1 MFEQAFEVTVG
12 YFCEIGGKKCV
23 RGLQFGRVVG
33 LRSAIPRTGIEADIA
48 SKQSVAT
55 LCGLLVGQFGAIFDG
70 EIGDAAARVECAV
83 GGECVRGTSVDTFGA
98 AAAVVGL
105 RRVVVERQR
114 ADNFAN
120 HRVRTERGIDEQPI
134 FANPAEPST
143 LCPAAFEQGRAV
155 AADLATLLGATVDKL
170 LQLPQF
176 LLYDVVIVVAV
187 GVFGNLWRT
196 VWQKP
201 RRVVV
206 EQHHD
211 DRPRAFDQ

>member
-1 MFEQAFEVTVG
+1 MLLPSNFFGHLLNFLVTSALQGRMFEQAFEVAIG
-12 YFCEIGGKKCV
+12 YFCEICGKKRV

-33 LRSAIPRTGIEADIA
+33 LCAAIPRTGIEAGVA
-48 SKQSVAT
+48 AKQSVAT
-55 LCGLLVGQFGAIFDG
+55 LCGLLVGQFGAILDG

-83 GGECVRGTSVDTFGA
+83 GGERVRGTSVDTFGA

-120 HRVRTERGIDEQPI
+120 HRVRTERGVDEQPI

-143 LCPAAFEQGRAV
+143 LGPAAFEHGCAV

-170 LQLPQF
+170 LQ
-176 LLYDVVIVVAV
+176 
-187 GVFGNLWRT
+187 
-196 VWQKP
+196 
-201 RRVVV
+201 
-206 EQHHD
+206 
-211 DRPRAFDQ
+211 